1 MFVPIIKLIISSI
14 LPIIFSVI
22 FYQAE
27 KKTSFRKITYWQKQ
41 LIIGVVFGLLAVI
54 STHLG
59 IETEGAVINV
69 RDASPLSAGLIF
81 GGPAGII
88 AGVIGGVER
97 FLASFWG
104 IGQSTQLA
112 CSLATLCAGF
122 FAALMKKFIF
132 DSKIPSI
139 FYGLLF
145 GITTE
150 VFHMLLIY
158 FTNLTNVYDAFKYIQ
173 DCTLSMTLC
182 NGFTVMLSILSVS
195 LLDNKKL
202 RNKNKVRKIE
212 YTFRSKL
219 LICVL
224 IAFSATS
231 AFSFTLQNHIAITD
245 TEHLLNINI
254 NDVKNTINN
263 KYKSY
268 EHIDESIS
276 NLALDWHI
284 GGTGCIII
292 SDKS

>member
-132 DSKIPSI
+132 DSKIYTV
-139 FYGLLF
+139 FYC
-145 GITTE
+145 
-150 VFHMLLIY
+150 
-158 FTNLTNVYDAFKYIQ
+158 Q
-173 DCTLSMTLC
+173 
-182 NGFTVMLSILSVS
+182 
-195 LLDNKKL
+195 
-202 RNKNKVRKIE
+202 R
-212 YTFRSKL
+212 
-219 LICVL
+219 
-224 IAFSATS
+224 
-231 AFSFTLQNHIAITD
+231 
-245 TEHLLNINI
+245 
-254 NDVKNTINN
+254 
-263 KYKSY
+263 
-268 EHIDESIS
+268 
-276 NLALDWHI
+276 
-284 GGTGCIII
+284 
-292 SDKS
+292 